1 MKKNNEIVR
10 LEKKLRHLKSITNKD
25 RDAVYEIEETKRE
38 IRELK
43 KNKDGK

>member
-1 MKKNNEIVR
+1 MKKNNEIVQ
-10 LEKKLRHLKSITNKD
+10 LEKKLRHLKSIKNQD
-25 RDAVYEIEETKRE
+25 SNAVYEIEETKRE